1 MDRNLA
7 LELVRVTE
15 AAALVSSKFMG
26 RGDKNG
32 ADGAAVEAMRK
43 AFESVNISGE
53 VVIGEGELESDVKKQ
68 TKELGIDNCV
78 IFAGIRKDV
87 NKCMQA
93 MDLFLLPSRFE
104 GLPVVG
110 IEAQAAGLPCLM
122 ADTIT
127 KETDLFGLVY
137 FMSLNQDTELW
148 AEKMIEVLNKV
159 KRQNTYHK
167 MVESGYDIS
176 LNKESLKEIYVN
188 VINR

>member
-53 VVIGEGELESDVKKQ
+53 VVIGEGELEPDVKKQ

-110 IEAQAAGLPCLM
+110 IEAQAAVLPCLM